1 MPPLPNFSARR
12 DPFQGKVDQAKGV
25 VSALS
30 VECLFLP
37 SPLTPHSTNGSVHS
51 MEGSMPQGVEHG
63 TDGSGVDLHQSQLH
77 LAAALLDAAARGA
90 QVSSRTKQL

>member
-1 MPPLPNFSARR
+1 
-12 DPFQGKVDQAKGV
+12 
-25 VSALS
+25 
-30 VECLFLP
+30 
-37 SPLTPHSTNGSVHS
+37 